1 MKVLVT
7 KCFGVDS
14 SLVRQFCLGI
24 QADKLPDVLSTLTG
38 SSLLTGP
45 EGLSMK
51 ERENLKKLKALRRYR
66 RRYGVEALLHRQLR
80 ERRQAVTEG
89 APQVRSYHNRTEW
102 KHCFHSLQRSLSK
115 IPCCSKQT
123 CGFLLWLWHPAT
135 INWTP
140 PFLFL

>member
-1 MKVLVT
+1 MHLLQ
-7 KCFGVDS
+7 S
-14 SLVRQFCLGI
+14 SVFQLCICV
-24 QADKLPDVLSTLTG
+24 SSG

-89 APQVRSYHNRTEW
+89 APQVG
-102 KHCFHSLQRSLSK
+102 LLS
-115 IPCCSKQT
+115 CSF
-123 CGFLLWLWHPAT
+123 GISVAAIEL
-135 INWTP
+135 I
-140 PFLFL
+140 

>member
-1 MKVLVT
+1 M
-7 KCFGVDS
+7 C
-14 SLVRQFCLGI
+14 
-24 QADKLPDVLSTLTG
+24 VLSG

-89 APQVRSYHNRTEW
+89 APQVG
-102 KHCFHSLQRSLSK
+102 LLS
-115 IPCCSKQT
+115 CSF
-123 CGFLLWLWHPAT
+123 GISVAT
-135 INWTP
+135 V
-140 PFLFL
+140 

>member
-1 MKVLVT
+1 MSTWPRSPQQYL
-7 KCFGVDS
+7 
-14 SLVRQFCLGI
+14 CLFM
-24 QADKLPDVLSTLTG
+24 LSG

-89 APQVRSYHNRTEW
+89 APQVRPH
-102 KHCFHSLQRSLSK
+102 HS
-115 IPCCSKQT
+115 
-123 CGFLLWLWHPAT
+123 
-135 INWTP
+135 
-140 PFLFL
+140 